1 MQTDTADQVFTFG
14 GFTLDLRKGLLHRDD
29 EPAFLRP
36 KAHALLTHLAQNIGR
51 VVPKSELMDSV
62 WPGIYVTEDS
72 LTQSIREIRKVLG
85 DDKQELIRTISRRGY
100 MLAVIAEP
108 VADAGIQPIVAVLR
122 FRNETGDAAQIPLV
136 DGFAEDIING
146 LARFGTV
153 TVLAR
158 NSSFS
163 LSSESKSDWSLARA
177 RIGADYLVEGAI
189 RRHGKS
195 LRVSVSLVD
204 AANLVQLWGE
214 RYDADG
220 DEIFSIQEDILE
232 RIIGRLVTRIDDAG
246 VSRTVQ
252 KPITSLAA
260 YELTLRG
267 VAMLRRDNPADTA
280 LARDFFKQ
288 AIAKDPTYG
297 LAHAHLAFS
306 LVMLGGYGWAP
317 LDVLSQAQDLAT
329 KAIMLSRDQPTGHRV
344 LSFTQMY
351 MRDHAGA
358 QHSLRRAIDLNPYD
372 AESIQQMGYLLTL
385 RGRPVEALAY
395 FERAVRLDPIHP
407 PWYSHDRSL
416 ALYSI
421 GDYAGAVATIQ
432 PTPVLPPWMRTILA
446 ASYAQQ
452 GETEQARFHAAKI
465 NELDHAF
472 SPVHYAKSG
481 VAFEHQADFEH
492 FAEGVF
498 QALGLPPKA

>member
-1 MQTDTADQVFTFG
+1 MQTETTDQVFTFG
-14 GFTLDLRKGLLHRDD
+14 GFTLDLRKGLLQRGD

-36 KAHALLTHLAQNIGR
+36 KALALLTHLAQNIGR

-85 DDKQELIRTISRRGY
+85 DDKQDIIRTISRRGY
-100 MLAVIAEP
+100 MLAVTTEP
-108 VADAGIQPIVAVLR
+108 VAEPGSQPIVAVLR
-122 FRNETGDAAQIPLV
+122 FRNETGDSAQVPLV

-163 LSSESKSDWSLARA
+163 LASESKSDWSLARV
-177 RIGADYLVEGAI
+177 RIGADYLVEGSI

-220 DEIFSIQEDILE
+220 EEIFSIQEDIIE
-232 RIIGRLVTRIDDAG
+232 RIVSRLVTRLEDAS
-246 VSRTVQ
+246 VNRAAQ
-252 KPITSLAA
+252 KPVTSLAA

-267 VAMLRRDNPADTA
+267 VAMLRRNDPDDIEV
-280 LARDFFKQ
+280 AREFFER
-288 AIAKDPTYG
+288 AIAKDPSYG
-297 LAHAHLAFS
+297 LAHAHLAFAH
-306 LVMLGGYGWAP
+306 VMLGGYGWAP
-317 LDVLSQAQDLAT
+317 LEVLTKAQGLAT
-329 KAIMLSRDQPTGHRV
+329 RAIMLARDQPTGHRV
-344 LSFTQMY
+344 LSFIQMY
-351 MRDHAGA
+351 LRDYAGA
-358 QHSLRRAIDLNPYD
+358 EHSLRRAIELNPYD
-372 AESIQQMGYLLTL
+372 AESVDQMGYLLTL
-385 RGRPVEALAY
+385 RGRPVEALAWLD
-395 FERAVRLDPIHP
+395 RAVRLDPIHP
-407 PWYSHDRSL
+407 PWYNYDRSL

-421 GDYAGAVATIQ
+421 GDYHGAAAAIE
-432 PTPVLPPWMRTILA
+432 PGPALPPWMRTRLA
-446 ASYAQQ
+446 ACLAQQ
-452 GETEQARFHAAKI
+452 GDHEQARFHAAKI
-465 NELDHAF
+465 NELDPAF
-472 SPVHYAKSG
+472 SPLTYAKKG
-481 VAFEHQADFEH
+481 VAFEHPADIQH

-498 QALGLPPKA
+498 LALGLPSE